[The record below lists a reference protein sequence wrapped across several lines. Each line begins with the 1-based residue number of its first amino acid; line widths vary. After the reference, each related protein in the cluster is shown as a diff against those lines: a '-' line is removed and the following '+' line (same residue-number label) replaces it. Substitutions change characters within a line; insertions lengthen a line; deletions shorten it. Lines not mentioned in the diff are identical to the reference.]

1 MKRLTKD
8 VSEELNELV
17 EEATEL
23 LPVSI
28 LMVQFKKDPIKA
40 FKNYVE
46 YLKSTE
52 ELEEDT
58 VKEVNAII
66 EGLSG
71 ELTKE
76 KALVIAKEY
85 IKNQYKHELN
95 EITDEKQDIVNG
107 IKDYV
112 DTIKS
117 NLEIVKVTE
126 QLKENISKFNDISHL
141 RTKFISTVL
150 ENHTGPLFASDI
162 SVQKT
167 PTKLM
172 SDYRFLLE
180 NLRTDITVVED
191 SFKRLTNDLLYIT
204 AKGMIE
210 KSENLEDVYKLLNVE
225 EVTPL
230 EPTDNVSLK
239 EAVLSINNEIENKD
253 IFNTFKETNS
263 IILAQVTGLEET
275 INKFE
280 SILNK
285 YVTESDSFGKPLDD
299 YRDLLL
305 KEVDAYLNGDLDNSK
320 PESLVYLLAYV
331 ISNTVNIANNI
342 TKTASDIN
350 SRLILVSESIDLN
363 NKLLGYCFKG

>member
-58 VKEVNAII
+58 VKEVNSII

-71 ELTKE
+71 ELTRE
-76 KALVIAKEY
+76 KALVIAKEF
-85 IKNQYKHELN
+85 IKNRYKHELN

-107 IKDYV
+107 IKDYI
-112 DTIKS
+112 DTLKS
-117 NLEIVKVTE
+117 NLKIVEVTD
-126 QLKENISKFNDISHL
+126 QLKDNISKFNDISTL
-141 RTKFISTVL
+141 RIKFISSVL
-150 ENHTGPLFASDI
+150 ENHTGSLFASDI

-167 PTKLM
+167 PTKLIT
-172 SDYRFLLE
+172 DYRYLLE
-180 NLRTDITVVED
+180 NLKTDTTKVED
-191 SFKRLTNDLLYIT
+191 GFKRLTNDLLYVT

-210 KSENLEDVYKLLNVE
+210 KSENLEDIYKLLNVE

-230 EPTDNVSLK
+230 LPNDDINLK
-239 EAVLSINNEIENKD
+239 EAVLSISNEIENKD

-263 IILAQVTGLEET
+263 IILAQVTNLKDT
-275 INKFE
+275 VKAFE
-280 SILNK
+280 SLMNK
-285 YVTESDSFGKPLDD
+285 YVLESDSFGKYLDD
-299 YRDLLL
+299 YQELLL
-305 KEVDAYLNGDLDNSK
+305 KEVETYLEEGTDNAK
-320 PESLVYLLAYV
+320 PESLVYLLAY
-331 ISNTVNIANNI
+331 IINNTIIVNNNI
-342 TKTASDIN
+342 TELATNIN